1 MWMDQGIFIEGM
13 KDQTEATSLIA
24 SEYYKA
30 GNTLIQGGIG
40 YKNYKDNKALA
51 EEKGIA

>member
-1 MWMDQGIFIEGM
+1 M

-40 YKNYKDNKALA
+40 YKNYETNKEIA
-51 EEKGIA
+51 EKMGIG